1 MEMTKHWLAAA
12 AAALTLTLLGCS
24 GGGSSGGS
32 PDPVPPPA
40 PTGTVTGK
48 VFNVAGN
55 APVAGVDISAGS
67 IKAKSA
73 ADGSFTL
80 AGVAVATR
88 VVVNA
93 TAQGYAPAAA
103 IAQVSANQSA
113 SVRLVLTPVG
123 VTASVAV
130 ATGGLVAVPNSTAQV
145 QLPAGALVDAA
156 SGAAASGTVSVQLT
170 PIDPSRDS
178 AAMPGD
184 YLAQPATG
192 NALTPIESF
201 GALKVDIK
209 DAAGKRLNLAANQTA
224 TIRIPL
230 SSRSADAPATIPLF
244 YFDEAKGVWIEDGT
258 AALKGSGANRYY
270 EGTVKHFTFWNA
282 DKVQDTIIVRGC
294 VADAANNRL
303 AGVSMQTDGLDYT
316 GSAAGFTNASG
327 EFEVPMRRGG
337 VASLYGSLGD
347 RLTNVVVVGPSQ
359 TDIRVTECL
368 RLNAVG
374 VLTPPIIVKQPQAFT
389 AVVNNLAIFSVQ
401 AIGSPVL
408 QYQWRRNGQPI
419 AGQNYPYLY
428 LVASGADNGA
438 VYSVVVSNAAG
449 SVTSD
454 NATLTVTGAQAA
466 APVITVPPVAQ
477 SVIVGQTATF
487 AVAATGNPAPTYQWR
502 RNGVDIAGATAAQY
516 TTPTTTLADNGAV
529 YTVVVSS
536 SAGSVTSAGA
546 ILTVAA
552 SAIAPTI
559 TTQPAAL
566 TAAEGTTAAFTV
578 TAAGTGPLQY
588 QWRRNGTAISGATSA
603 AYITPTLSASDNGA
617 SFDVVVSNT
626 IGSVT
631 SATAKLTVTP
641 NNTAQQAAL
650 VRLAFLA
657 FDYGGLAQ
665 ASFEVLDDNLAF
677 LSSAAVC
684 TAGGSVAAT
693 LNGAAIVPGA
703 QLPSGNNTLAAT
715 FTDCGV
721 FTDTKYTGTSS
732 AQYNFAFT
740 SGGYNGTGTG
750 TMTNMR
756 RVTLVSAGSTTIE
769 SDIVGNGSVGFTA
782 SKTTAGTQT
791 TSDVT
796 VSPNAGATLRNA
808 VSNLTSTAVSG
819 SLNVRIV
826 ETPQATGVTLPQQ
839 IRYVANAQTFT
850 VDSKTYVSQGT
861 LELNFSSSAVTAT
874 GAINVTENGTQ
885 IGRIFANAQGAIQI
899 EVNGQII
906 PLARPAA
913 ALRGR

>member
-1 MEMTKHWLAAA
+1 MGMTKHWLAAA
-12 AAALTLTLLGCS
+12 AMALTLLGCS
-24 GGGSSGGS
+24 GGGSSGT
-32 PDPVPPPA
+32 PDPMPPPPPA
-40 PTGTVTGK
+40 PTGTVSGK

-55 APVAGVDISAGS
+55 APIAGVDVSAGTV
-67 IKAKSA
+67 KAKSA

-80 AGVAVATR
+80 AGVAPAAR

-93 TAQGYAPAAA
+93 NAQGYAPSAA
-103 IAQVSANQSA
+103 IAQVTANQIS

-192 NALTPIESF
+192 TTLAPIESF

-209 DAAGKRLNLAANQTA
+209 DAAGKRLNLAPNQTA

-258 AALKGSGANRYY
+258 AALKGSGAGRYY

-294 VADAANNRL
+294 VADAANTQL
-303 AGVSMQTDGLDYT
+303 AGVSVQTDGLDYT
-316 GSAAGFTNASG
+316 GSAFGVTNASG
-327 EFEVPMRRGG
+327 EFEVAMRRGS
-337 VASLYGSLGD
+337 VASLYGSLGE

-374 VLTPPIIVKQPQAFT
+374 VLTPPIIVRQPQAVSVT
-389 AVVNNLAIFSVQ
+389 VDDLAIFSVQ

-419 AGQNYPYLY
+419 AGQTYPYLY
-428 LVASGADNGA
+428 LVAAGADNGA

-449 SVTSD
+449 SATSD

-466 APVITVPPVAQ
+466 APIITVPPQAQ
-477 SVIVGQTATF
+477 SVIAGQTATF
-487 AVAATGNPAPTYQWR
+487 AVAAAGNPAPTFQWR

-516 TTPTTTLADNGAV
+516 TTAATTLADNGAV
-529 YTVVVSS
+529 YTVVVSN

-552 SAIAPTI
+552 SAVAPTI

-578 TAAGTGPLQY
+578 TATGTGPLQY
-588 QWRRNGTAISGATSA
+588 QWRRGGTPISGATSA

-626 IGSVT
+626 VGSVT
-631 SATAKLTVTP
+631 SAAATLTVTP

-665 ASFEVLDDNLAF
+665 ASFEMLDDNLAF

-684 TAGGSVAAT
+684 TADGSVAAT

-703 QLPSGNNTLAAT
+703 QLPAGNNTLAAT

-721 FTDTKYTGTSS
+721 FADTKYTGTSS
-732 AQYNFAFT
+732 SQYNFAFT
-740 SGGYNGTGTG
+740 SGGYSGTGTG
-750 TMTNMR
+750 TMSNMR
-756 RVTLVSAGSTTIE
+756 RVTLVGAGSTTVE
-769 SDIVGNGSVGFTA
+769 SDILGNGSVGFTA
-782 SKTTAGTQT
+782 SKTTAGAQ
-791 TSDVT
+791 VT
-796 VSPNAGATLRNA
+796 NEVTISPNAGATLRNA
-808 VSNLTSTAVSG
+808 VSGLTASSVSG
-819 SLNVRIV
+819 SLNIRIV
-826 ETPQATGVTLPQQ
+826 ETPQANGVTLPQL

-861 LELNFSSSAVTAT
+861 LELNFSGNAIAAT

-885 IGRIFANAQGAIQI
+885 IGRIFADAQGMIQI

-913 ALRGR
+913 AFRGR